1 MFSSL
6 CKVGQLVVQR
16 RHTRNDI
23 RRERMPKQGARSWK
37 VVAKPGAGGAFKQ
50 GLKYVSETAQACWSC
65 TILIPHPR
73 KITSAPITLGTQ
85 EASLITGRLTADTSS
100 PGGALGSLDFIA
112 ALRFKHPSD
121 GRAQHSLHQQRRAPA
136 EQSFPKHADKPLDT
150 CRAVPL

>member
-16 RHTRNDI
+16 HTRNDI
-23 RRERMPKQGARSWK
+23 RRVRMPKQGARSWK
-37 VVAKPGAGGAFKQ
+37 VGGAFKQ
-50 GLKYVSETAQACWSC
+50 GSKYVSETAQACWSC

-85 EASLITGRLTADTSS
+85 EASLITGCLTADRSG

-121 GRAQHSLHQQRRAPA
+121 GRAQHSLHQQRRVPA
-136 EQSFPKHADKPLDT
+136 EQSFSKHAGKPLDT
-150 CRAVPL
+150 SRMVPL